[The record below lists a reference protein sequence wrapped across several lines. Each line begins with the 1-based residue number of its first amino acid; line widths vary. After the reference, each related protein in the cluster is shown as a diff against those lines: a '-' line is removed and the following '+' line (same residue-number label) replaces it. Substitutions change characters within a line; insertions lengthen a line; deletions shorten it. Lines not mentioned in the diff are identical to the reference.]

1 MHPVPPT
8 PVSLGFTAVCTGTH
22 LPRPHCAL
30 AQRVGGVGEIPQT
43 SGVGEER
50 DDGVELA
57 VSMVQG
63 EGQAGPRDQV
73 GSVSLMSGRY

>member
-1 MHPVPPT
+1 MHPV

-30 AQRVGGVGEIPQT
+30 AQRVGSVGEIPQT
-43 SGVGEER
+43 SGIGEEQ
-50 DDGVELA
+50 DDGDELA

-63 EGQAGPRDQV
+63 KGQAGPRDQV
-73 GSVSLMSGRY
+73 SSVSLTSGRY